1 VAVVLKL
8 GGSIVAPNGLDKER
22 LGGLAD
28 AINASKQQLAVVVGS
43 GSLSRNYSAA
53 MRSLGASEFDADCA
67 GIMISRANAI
77 ALAALLE
84 RGIYVEGYAG
94 AKAALPEKTPVM
106 GGVLPLLT
114 TTSVAAL
121 LAECVRAERLVIAT
135 NVDGVYDK
143 DPRKHADARRYG
155 TIGAAQLVAMAAERD
170 ARSATENFVVDLLA
184 AKTIARSRIPA
195 IVLDGKDLKNLSLAI
210 AGRKCDGTLVR

>member
-1 VAVVLKL
+1 VTTVLKL
-8 GGSIVAPNGLDKER
+8 GGSIVAPNGLDSEH
-22 LGGLAD
+22 LGGLAA
-28 AINASKQQLAVVVGS
+28 AINAARQPLAVVVGS
-43 GSLSRNYSAA
+43 GAISRDYSAA

-84 RGIYVEGYAG
+84 RGIYVESYAQ

-121 LAECVRAERLVIAT
+121 LAECVRARRLVIAT
-135 NVDGVYDK
+135 NVDGIYDK

-155 TIGAAQLVAMAAERD
+155 AIGAAQLVAMAAERD
-170 ARSATENFVVDLLA
+170 CRSATENFVVDLLA
-184 AKTIARSRIPA
+184 AKTIARSKIPA
-195 IVLDGKDLKNLSLAI
+195 TVLDGKDLKNLSLAL
-210 AGRKCDGTLVR
+210 AGRKCNGTLVK